1 MRREHRPSLQSR
13 RKLAQAKGF
22 EYLRKIYLRRMVSAD
37 DVANLALFLSWPLA
51 RNITGQAISVDGNVE
66 YL

>member
-1 MRREHRPSLQSR
+1 MQRAPRPPARPIEQMRESY
-13 RKLAQAKGF
+13 LA
-22 EYLRKIYLRRMVSAD
+22 KISLRRMVEAA
-37 DVANLALFLSWPLA
+37 DVAHLALFLSSDLA